1 MKRVSGLV
9 ARLES
14 LVAGRVWVI
23 FALALAIAI
32 PTIVLGEVAANDT
45 RQRVREA
52 QLRGQS
58 EAVQRVASRTTVVLG
73 SYADV
78 LVKAVQPQQ
87 LAVGSREAPIVT
99 AARSR
104 DVAAARVALA
114 DIATYFPYQGGMF
127 LANADGIIV
136 AGLQIGNMG
145 TQEIMQ
151 LGQTRPY
158 L

>member
-1 MKRVSGLV
+1 MVSRLAEQI
-9 ARLES
+9 ARLEA
-14 LVAGRVWVI
+14 LLAGRVWVI

-52 QLRGQS
+52 QLRGQT

-87 LAVGSREAPIVT
+87 LT
-99 AARSR
+99 
-104 DVAAARVALA
+104 L
-114 DIATYFPYQGGMF
+114 
-127 LANADGIIV
+127 L
-136 AGLQIGNMG
+136 
-145 TQEIMQ
+145 
-151 LGQTRPY
+151 
-158 L
+158 